1 MFKNLSLKVIIFG
14 FIFTFFSCF
23 GQSFFIGLFNSSIR
37 ETLSITHGQFGT
49 IYASA
54 TLFSSLLL
62 IWIGKKIDD
71 VNVLKFAIF
80 VILLLSFSSFF
91 FSKTSSVAFL
101 FVAIFLMRFS
111 GQGLMSHT
119 ASTTI
124 SRYFTKS
131 RGKALSIIW
140 FGLSSAEFIMPVL
153 IVYLLTLIVWQ
164 DLWVIF
170 SLIVLICLPLASY
183 ILVKD
188 VKLDTREGGKNKI
201 LKEENIKNWK
211 RIEVLGDYRFYIVS
225 LNMLAMPWIATGVF
239 VYQSFVT
246 NSKGWGEYTIAQSF
260 MSYSIFSVITLVV
273 AGYLIDKFTSRKL
286 LIYMNI
292 PLFLGTL
299 VIIYFDAPQTAFLFL
314 GLVGISNGLAN
325 LLGSSTW
332 AEIYGVKYIGSIK
345 ALTTALMVFATAFG
359 TALFGFFIDAGFSIE
374 KIAFIAAIA
383 IACSIALLFT
393 IRKKLN
399 PVYL

>member
-1 MFKNLSLKVIIFG
+1 MFKSLSLKVIIFG

-71 VNVLKFAIF
+71 VNVIKFAIF
-80 VILLLSFSSFF
+80 VTILLSFSSFF

-188 VKLDTREGGKNKI
+188 IKLDTRESTQNEK
-201 LKEENIKNWK
+201 LKEDNIKNWK

-260 MSYSIFSVITLVV
+260 MSYSIFSVITLIV
-273 AGYLIDKFTSRKL
+273 AGYLIDKLTSRKL